1 MNASGLLWDDAA
13 LASVFLYL
21 FWGGWAATLA
31 GWATCLFVGIARRRW
46 RVAGGCALLGLL
58 PTLYIFALGF
68 LARNVGSPP
77 YSNIAFL
84 VVLGGMVL
92 ATLACPIAA
101 ATIAWRTPPPPI
113 P

>member
-1 MNASGLLWDDAA
+1 MNASGLLWDDGA
-13 LASVFLYL
+13 LASFFLYL
-21 FWGGWAATLA
+21 FWGGWAATLG

-46 RVAGGCALLGLL
+46 RLAGGCALLGLL
-58 PTLYIFALGF
+58 PVLYIYTLGF
-68 LARNVGSPP
+68 LARGVGSPP
-77 YSNIAFL
+77 HSNIAFL

-101 ATIAWRTPPPPI
+101 AITAWRTAPRPI